1 MTRARRAAGRVALSL
16 LLSCA
21 PGSVWPAAQTFG
33 LDDAPASAQDARNRV
48 AQARALEQRA
58 DWPGLLALG
67 QAWARAEASN
77 PLAWFVQGRAYA
89 AMGRPA
95 DAIAAYER
103 NLRLAPDDAR
113 ARNNLGNAWRDSGR
127 PREAMQAYRAAV
139 EADPDYV
146 QAWRNLGLTFYLARG
161 QAGAA
166 RALERLRAVDPALAE
181 VWRAL
186 AVDYAASGDPRV
198 AERAV
203 DALRGLDAAQRKRLF
218 DALFAED

>member
-1 MTRARRAAGRVALSL
+1 MRIAALFALLAGASLGGSPAPAAAGVQTFGLEDR
-16 LLSCA
+16 
-21 PGSVWPAAQTFG
+21 PAAQTT
-33 LDDAPASAQDARNRV
+33 PADPRWV
-48 AQARALEQRA
+48 AQARALERRS

-67 QAWARAEASN
+67 QAWARSDPAD

-89 AMGRPA
+89 ALGRLA
-95 DAIAAYER
+95 EAIGAYER

-127 PREAMQAYRAAV
+127 PREALRTYRAAV
-139 EADPDYV
+139 DADPDYV
-146 QAWRNLGLTFYLARG
+146 QAWRNLGLTYYLAYGR
-161 QAGAA
+161 AGVA
-166 RALERLRAVDPALAE
+166 RALERLRTVDPALAD

-203 DALRGLDAAQRKRLF
+203 DVLRGLDAAQRKRLF